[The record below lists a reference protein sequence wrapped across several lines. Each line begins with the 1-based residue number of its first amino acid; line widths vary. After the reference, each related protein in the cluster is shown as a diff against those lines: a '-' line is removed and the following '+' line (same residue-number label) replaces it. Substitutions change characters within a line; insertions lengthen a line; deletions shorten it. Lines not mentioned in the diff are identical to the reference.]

1 MILIAAFAVGIPA
14 GFVLAHAIRVP
25 LVKSLEDYQ
34 PAIITRVYDRN
45 GQPFAEYAIQKRIVV
60 EKKDMAPTLGQAI
73 IATEDADF
81 YHHGGFNPKSMLRA
95 AFRDL
100 VQGKK
105 AEGASTITQQL
116 AKQLFLNPEK
126 RWTRKINEI
135 ALAIDIEKNFTKDQ
149 IFELYAN
156 QFYMGHGAYGV
167 EAASRLYVGNHA
179 KDLTLPESA
188 TIAGLFQHRGGYYSP
203 INHPDH
209 TLDRRNL
216 VLGRMLSEHYID
228 R

>member
-1 MILIAAFAVGIPA
+1 
-14 GFVLAHAIRVP
+14 
-25 LVKSLEDYQ
+25 
-34 PAIITRVYDRN
+34 
-45 GQPFAEYAIQKRIVV
+45 
-60 EKKDMAPTLGQAI
+60 MAPTLVQAI

-81 YHHGGFNPKSMLRA
+81 YHHGGLNPKSMLRA

-116 AKQLFLNPEK
+116 AKGLFLTPEK
-126 RWTRKINEI
+126 KWTRKINEI

-167 EAASRLYVGNHA
+167 EAASRLDFGKHA
-179 KDLTLPESA
+179 TDLSLPDTAIFS
-188 TIAGLFQHRGGYYSP
+188 GLFQHRDVYF
-203 INHPDH
+203 
-209 TLDRRNL
+209 
-216 VLGRMLSEHYID
+216 
-228 R
+228 